1 MTTKSKASNNTSSKQ
16 ATAEQ
21 IAEWKKKHDEIYEI
35 GTADKVAYLKKPGRN
50 ELSFASKMSA
60 DGDPYKWNEAI
71 IETCWLG
78 GDEEIKTNDDYFLAV
93 SKQLT
98 EIVKVQDSY
107 IKKL

>member
-1 MTTKSKASNNTSSKQ
+1 MTKPTTKISGQ

-21 IAEWKKKHDEIYEI
+21 IAEWKKKHGEIYKL
-35 GTADKVAYLKKPGRN
+35 GTADKVCYLKKPGRN
-50 ELSFASKMSA
+50 ELSFASRT
-60 DGDPYKWNEAI
+60 DGGDPYKWNEAI
-71 IETCWLG
+71 MSVCWLG

-93 SKQLT
+93 SRQLT